1 MSYSHKQ
8 IKRFSLEG
16 EIYDESAIPRL
27 KDQYVYMVVSGMK
40 HKGYVPRYDIDPDF
54 TITYNGKVFE
64 FVLSV
69 YGVYVGK
76 RKAQCLYGVDK
87 NTPIKNIITQKIKSE
102 EVS

>member
-8 IKRFSLEG
+8 IKKFSLEG
-16 EIYDESAIPRL
+16 EIYEDSAIPRL
-27 KDQYVYMVVSGMK
+27 KDQYIFMVISGMK

-54 TITYNGKVFE
+54 SISYNGKVFE
-64 FVLSV
+64 FKLSV

-76 RKAQCLYGVDK
+76 KQAKCLYGIDK
-87 NTPIKNIITQKIKSE
+87 NTPVKSIIIQKVKSE